1 MKTVI
6 IILCT
11 ALLAGCAPGDHPE
24 PAPSPFADTL
34 LRHVYDCAD
43 RRDSAGLAAW
53 LDAPQDYLVLAA
65 LQGFSAF
72 GNRIPVARI
81 GELATDKTAPDAV
94 RVMAVYV
101 LGQRASAECLA
112 PLTAAL
118 HEDEDAVSA
127 EAIASLARQLPGAPD
142 PSIDAEARQALLETV
157 IGLLLN
163 TPTDSEVLRSALGR
177 AGAHIHRSYSGDDRL
192 LVRLVQE
199 MRFARGDD
207 RYLMANAM
215 ARYTG
220 AWDPAEIDF
229 VKRWLTSEKDHQ
241 VRSAIMT
248 MLGRIGD
255 EESVSLLRTYATN
268 PAVPVMVR
276 INALRALTL
285 QKKQDPLFYVSLLS
299 VADEGVLGELLMLM
313 QEKRIRLHA
322 DSVLNRCGQHA
333 SSFIRAQA
341 LGVALADRPSL
352 LGSVNAAVTSAPD
365 DMEKAY
371 FLRAL
376 GNCNDPRQLAG
387 ILLPFL
393 TDATHPVTASAAADA
408 LVQCASQSPVACDC
422 GSMIRETFAAGD
434 PGAMSV
440 LSGMLGDSQVRIVP
454 EIKDLAFMREA
465 LNSLTLPRDIEAFNA
480 IQQALNRLEGTS
492 APDRKPE
499 YNHPIDW
506 DYLSALG
513 ATPVVEIST
522 AKGSFSIALEPM
534 YSPGSV
540 AAFCRWV
547 EEGYYNNKPFHRV
560 VNNFVIQTGCPR
572 GDGWGSASFTLR
584 SEFGLHHYRAGA
596 VGLAS
601 AGTDTESCQ
610 WFVTHLPTPHLE
622 GRYTIIGYVNEGMDV
637 VARITPGDM
646 VINARL
652 VKEKYDSGLH

>member
-1 MKTVI
+1 MKTLFF
-6 IILCT
+6 ILSA
-11 ALLAGCAPGDHPE
+11 ALLAGCASGDYAEHP
-24 PAPSPFADTL
+24 PSPFTDTL
-34 LRHVYDCAD
+34 LCRLYECAD
-43 RRDSAGLAAW
+43 RRDSAGLTEF
-53 LDAPQDYLVLAA
+53 LNEPQDHLVLAA

-81 GELATDKTAPDAV
+81 GELAMDKTAPNAV

-101 LGQRASAECLA
+101 LGQRPSAECLA
-112 PLTAAL
+112 PLAAAL
-118 HEDEDAVSA
+118 QADEDAVSA
-127 EAIASLARQLPGAPD
+127 EALVSLARQLPSASD
-142 PSIDAEARQALLETV
+142 PSMEAGARKALIAQI
-157 IGLLLN
+157 IGLVLN

-177 AGAHIHRSYSGDDRL
+177 AAAHIHRSYSGDDHL
-192 LVRLVQE
+192 LQRLVQE
-199 MRFARGDD
+199 MHPASGGD

-220 AWDPAEIDF
+220 AWDAAEIDF
-229 VKRWLTSEKDHQ
+229 VKRWLTTEKDHQ
-241 VRSAIMT
+241 VLTAIMT

-268 PAVPVMVR
+268 ASVPAMVR
-276 INALRALTL
+276 IAALRALTL
-285 QKKQDPLFYVSLLS
+285 QKKQDPQLYISLLS
-299 VADEGVLGELLMLM
+299 DADESVLGELLMLM
-313 QEKRIRLHA
+313 QEKSIRLQA
-322 DSVLNRCGQHA
+322 DSVLKRCGQHT

-352 LGSVNAAVTSAPD
+352 LASVNAAVTSATN

-393 TDATHPVTASAAADA
+393 TDTTHPVTASAAADA
-408 LVQCASQSPVACDC
+408 LVQCAGQSPVACDC
-422 GSMIRETFAAGD
+422 EALIRETFAAGD

-440 LSGMLGDSQVRIVP
+440 LSGMLGDSQVRIEP
-454 EIKDLAFMREA
+454 EMKDLAFIREA
-465 LNSLTLPRDIEAFNA
+465 MNALSLPRDIEAFNA
-480 IQQALNRLEGTS
+480 MQQALNRLEGTS
-492 APDRKPE
+492 VPDRKPA

-506 DYLSALG
+506 DYLSTLG

-522 AKGSFSIALEPM
+522 AKGSFSIALEPIN
-534 YSPGSV
+534 SPGSV

-547 EEGYYNNKPFHRV
+547 EEGYYNDKPFHRV

-572 GDGWGSASFTLR
+572 GDGWGSASFSLR
-584 SEFGLHHYRAGA
+584 SEFGLHDYRAGA

-622 GRYTIIGYVNEGMDV
+622 GRYTIIGYVNAGMDV
-637 VARITPGDM
+637 VARITPGDL
-646 VINARL
+646 IISARL